1 MLKNYFKIAVRNLW
15 RHKGFSALN
24 IAGLAVGMSAFF
36 LIYRYVRFE
45 RSYDNFHPKSAR
57 IYRLVSDVVSAAAT
71 QRSASTSMPMAIHL
85 KADYP
90 EVEEVVRLT
99 RQATLIKRGDVRF
112 REQGTV
118 FADSSL
124 FSLFN
129 FPLVEGDPRSALKT
143 PFSVV
148 LSQSTAKKYFG
159 DGDPM
164 GQTLLFSDSGFS
176 ATVTGVMK
184 DLPGNSS
191 IKADLFVSMSTRK
204 RFRDSLDYRWGS
216 FGVSSFVLLRP
227 GADPDALR
235 ARLRPF
241 IQKHIGEKLKAQ
253 KQNYVLFLE
262 PLKDIYWSSRGGFV
276 NGNRS
281 NVNIFSVIGLFI
293 LLIACIN
300 FVNLTTARATERAK
314 EVGIRKV
321 IGAERFQLAGQ
332 FLGESVVLCCI
343 AFVLSVGLCGL
354 ALPLFNQLA
363 GKTVSAGVYNE
374 PGNIL
379 TLLTIALVIGLLA
392 GVYPALVL
400 SSFRPIASL
409 KGRFATSRQGLVL
422 RKGLV
427 IVQFTISISLI
438 IGTVVVYS
446 ELDYMRS
453 RDLGFDKDRLLVV
466 DTHNDPHKQMFRQ
479 EVSGLPGVQSAAFA
493 GSVPG
498 AGTWSAY
505 SKVEN
510 SRGEM
515 QVADLGLT
523 YVDFGF
529 LEQYKM
535 RLLAGRFFRRD
546 IPTDTMQAM
555 ILNEKAVRLFGYPS
569 PAAAVGRRFEQ
580 WGKKGRIIG
589 VIKDYNFNGLQQEV
603 TPLSICLDFSDCN
616 YLSLKVTG
624 KHLPATIAVL
634 KKKWDQ
640 LGTPLPLD
648 YFFLDEAFDEQYKSE
663 TRFGNLF
670 VNFAVL
676 AIFISCLGLLGL
688 SSYSTVQRTKEVGVR
703 RVMGASVSGI
713 VGLLSAGFLKL
724 VVLAF
729 VIAVP
734 LSWYLMDKWLR
745 NFAYRIDLSWWI
757 FVESGVAAL
766 FIAFLTISYQAIKAA
781 VTSPVKSL
789 RTE

>member
-15 RHKGFSALN
+15 RHKGFSVLN

-36 LIYRYVRFE
+36 LIYQYVRFE
-45 RSYDNFHPKSAR
+45 TSYDNFHSKSAR
-57 IYRLVSDVVSAAAT
+57 IYRLVTDLESTAAT
-71 QRSASTSMPMAIHL
+71 QHIASTSMPMAINL

-90 EVEEVVRLT
+90 DIEAVVRLN
-99 RQATLIKRGDVRF
+99 RNATLIKRGDVRF
-112 REQGTV
+112 QEKGTV

-124 FSLFN
+124 FTLFD
-129 FPLVEGDPRSALKT
+129 FPLVKGNPDSALKA

-159 DGDPM
+159 DSDPM

-191 IKADLFVSMSTRK
+191 IKADLFVSMSTRR

-216 FGVSSFVLLRP
+216 FGVSSFLLLKP
-227 GADPDALR
+227 GTDPNALQ
-235 ARLRPF
+235 AKLRPF
-241 IQKHIGEKLKAQ
+241 IQKHIGEKLKTQ

-262 PLKDIYWSSRGGFV
+262 RLKDIYWSSRGGFV
-276 NGNRS
+276 NGSRS

-300 FVNLTTARATERAK
+300 FVNLSTARATERAK

-321 IGAERFQLAGQ
+321 IGAGRYQLAGQ

-343 AFVLSVGLCGL
+343 AFVLSVGLCSL

-363 GKTVSAGVYNE
+363 GKTVSAGIYSQ
-374 PGNIL
+374 PAAML
-379 TLLTIALVIGLLA
+379 TLLAIALVIGLVA
-392 GVYPALVL
+392 GIYPALVL
-400 SSFRPIASL
+400 SSFKPIASL
-409 KGRFATSRQGLVL
+409 KGRFTSGKQGLVL

-453 RDLGFDKDRLLVV
+453 RDLGFDKDRLLVI
-466 DTHNDPHKQMFRQ
+466 DTHNDRQKLVFRQ
-479 EVSGLPGVQSAAFA
+479 EVSGLPGVQSTAFS

-498 AGTWSAY
+498 AGTWGAY

-515 QVADLGLT
+515 QIANLDLT
-523 YVDFGF
+523 YVDFGY
-529 LEQYKM
+529 LEQYGMK
-535 RLLAGRFFRRD
+535 LLAGRFFRRD

-555 ILNEKAVRLFGYPS
+555 ILNEKAVRLFGYSS
-569 PAAAVGRRFEQ
+569 PAAAVGRRFDQ
-580 WGKKGRIIG
+580 WGKKGQIIG

-616 YLSLKVTG
+616 FLSLKVTG
-624 KHLPATIAVL
+624 KHLPGTIAAL

-648 YFFLDEAFDEQYKSE
+648 YFFLDEAFNEQYKSE

-670 VNFAVL
+670 INFAVL

-688 SSYSTVQRTKEVGVR
+688 SSYSTLQRTKEVGVR

-713 VGLLSAGFLKL
+713 VGLLSADFLKL
-724 VVLAF
+724 VVVAF
-729 VIAVP
+729 VISVP

-745 NFAYRIDLSWWI
+745 DFAYRIDISWWI
-757 FVESGVAAL
+757 FLLSGTAAL

-781 VTSPVKSL
+781 VISPVKSL
-789 RTE
+789 RSE

>member
-1 MLKNYFKIAVRNLW
+1 MLRNYFKTAVRNLW
-15 RHKGFSALN
+15 RHKGSSVLN

-36 LIYRYVRFE
+36 LIYQYVRLE
-45 RSYDNFHPKSAR
+45 TSYDNFHSKSSR
-57 IYRLVSDVVSAAAT
+57 IFRLVTDLESTSAT
-71 QRSASTSMPMAIHL
+71 QHIASTSMPMAINL

-90 EVEEVVRLT
+90 DIEAVVRLN
-99 RQATLIKRGDVRF
+99 RSATLIKRGAVRF
-112 REQGTV
+112 QEKATV

-124 FSLFN
+124 FTVFD
-129 FPLVEGDPRSALKT
+129 FPLVEGNPGSALKA

-159 DGDPM
+159 EGDPM

-191 IKADLFVSMSTRK
+191 IKADLFVSMSTRR

-216 FGVSSFVLLRP
+216 FGVSSFLLLKP
-227 GADPDALR
+227 GADPNALQ
-235 ARLRPF
+235 AKLRPF
-241 IQKHIGEKLKAQ
+241 IQKHIGEKLKNE
-253 KQNYVLFLE
+253 KQDYVLFLE
-262 PLKDIYWSSRGGFV
+262 RLKDIYWSSRGGFV
-276 NGNRS
+276 NGSRS
-281 NVNIFSVIGLFI
+281 NVNIFWVIGLFI

-321 IGAERFQLAGQ
+321 IGAERMQLAGQ
-332 FLGESVVLCCI
+332 FLGESIVLCCF
-343 AFVLSVGLCGL
+343 AFVLSMGLCSL

-363 GKTVSAGVYNE
+363 GKTISAGIYSE
-374 PGNIL
+374 PVNIL
-379 TLLTIALVIGLLA
+379 TLLAIVLVIGLLA

-400 SSFRPIASL
+400 SSFKPIASL
-409 KGRFATSRQGLVL
+409 KGRFSTGRQGLVL

-427 IVQFTISISLI
+427 VVQFTISISLI

-446 ELDYMRS
+446 ELDYLRS

-466 DTHNDPHKQMFRQ
+466 DTHNDPHKTVFRR
-479 EVSGLPGVQSAAFA
+479 EVTGLPGVVSTAFS

-498 AGTWSAY
+498 AGTWGAY

-515 QVADLGLT
+515 QIANLDLT
-523 YVDFGF
+523 YVDFGY
-529 LEQYKM
+529 LEQYGMK
-535 RLLAGRFFRRD
+535 LLAGRFFRSD

-555 ILNEKAVRLFGYPS
+555 VLNEKAVRLFGYPS

-589 VIKDYNFNGLQQEV
+589 VIRDYNFNGLQQEV
-603 TPLSICLDFSDCN
+603 TPLSICLDFNDCN

-624 KHLPATIAVL
+624 SHLPGTIAAL

-648 YFFLDEAFDEQYKSE
+648 YFFLDEAFNEQYKSE
-663 TRFGNLF
+663 TRFGKLF

-688 SSYSTVQRTKEVGVR
+688 SSYSTLQRTKEVGVR

-713 VGLLSAGFLKL
+713 VGLLSADFLKL
-724 VVLAF
+724 VVVAF
-729 VIAVP
+729 VVSVP
-734 LSWYLMDKWLR
+734 LSWYLMEKWLR
-745 NFAYRIDLSWWI
+745 DFAYRIDISWWI
-757 FVESGVAAL
+757 FLLSGTAAL

-781 VTSPVKSL
+781 VASPIKSL
-789 RTE
+789 KTE

>member
-1 MLKNYFKIAVRNLW
+1 
-15 RHKGFSALN
+15 
-24 IAGLAVGMSAFF
+24 
-36 LIYRYVRFE
+36 
-45 RSYDNFHPKSAR
+45 
-57 IYRLVSDVVSAAAT
+57 
-71 QRSASTSMPMAIHL
+71 
-85 KADYP
+85 
-90 EVEEVVRLT
+90 
-99 RQATLIKRGDVRF
+99 
-112 REQGTV
+112 
-118 FADSSL
+118 
-124 FSLFN
+124 
-129 FPLVEGDPRSALKT
+129 LKT

-624 KHLPATIAVL
+624 KHLPATIAAL